1 MKQAQ
6 LIGDFVPVVDFYPEP
21 VPSISF
27 KELYVLKTTTRTM
40 HTIRHRTFIAR
51 QIYLYQPDH
60 KYANNEEK
68 KIKKYTSQ
76 EFHAM
81 VRGKSGFTME
91 VVCAAGML
99 RFIKNK
105 SREETQ
111 EEIYR
116 EYGLLLSTGT
126 ISNLSLEF
134 LIRFEM
140 YHSQHFNLLVD
151 TMKKDGG
158 YILGADGTGDGGSD
172 RILLLMD
179 LIRGWSLSYGVIPS
193 EKEGYITPLFDDLI
207 NKAGD
212 PLAFVRDMGCGL
224 RKAGEK
230 LFSDILTKECNFHFV
245 RDAGKDMMTAN
256 YQELKK
262 VMVRLNVRS
271 DLAKLRKILNYEAKS
286 KSIDLHT
293 TMQSLRENAPVEDID
308 EVIFT
313 ETYHLISWILN
324 YTEESHCQR
333 FPYSLP
339 WVYLYKRC
347 YQGMGTAYEILS
359 TATNAKSDLSH
370 IKEVQ
375 KIIERPFHDKTATV
389 LTDLEHRLKR
399 GQNLFLDLRGALKIP
414 EDKGDIPRGNLFISD
429 EESLEIEKSLKKF
442 RYQLSLAVEKG
453 TSTPE
458 EEIVLEHLIRHWNW
472 LGASNLT
479 VTVNGEEKKISIPR
493 AISLVDARF
502 SQVKSSIR
510 KRTGKKDT
518 GRELNRYGA
527 LLCLLQNLHSE
538 EYVKVMFNSIEN
550 IPNAL
555 GKIPKEEVDKALEEF
570 KNAQCRYDV
579 TCARGDNEFE
589 TFLTICKKISGEVV
603 SSTVEKS
610 HNLLIEACDPTSIL
624 TDS

>member
-1 MKQAQ
+1 M
-6 LIGDFVPVVDFYPEP
+6 IGDLVPVVDFYPEP
-21 VPSISF
+21 VPNVSF
-27 KELYVLKTTTRTM
+27 KELSVLKTTTRTM
-40 HTIRHRTFIAR
+40 HTIQHRTFIAR

-60 KYANNEEK
+60 KYADNEEK

-76 EFHAM
+76 ELHAM

-91 VVCAAGML
+91 VVCATGML

-140 YHSQHFNLLVD
+140 YHNQHFNLLVD

-179 LIRGWSLSYGVIPS
+179 LIRGWSLSCSVIPS
-193 EKEGYITPLFDDLI
+193 EKEDYITPLFNDLI

-212 PLAFVRDMGCGL
+212 PLAFVRDMGRGL
-224 RKAGEK
+224 HKAGEK
-230 LFSDILTKECNFHFV
+230 LFSDILTKECNFHFM
-245 RDAGKDMMTAN
+245 RDAGKDMMTEN

-262 VMVRLNVRS
+262 VMVRLKVRS
-271 DLAKLRKILNYEAKS
+271 GLAKLRKTLNYEAKS
-286 KSIDLHT
+286 KRISLRT

-308 EVIFT
+308 AVIFT
-313 ETYHLISWILN
+313 ETYHLTSWILN
-324 YTEESHCQR
+324 YAEESHCQR

-347 YQGMGTAYEILS
+347 QQGMNAISEILS
-359 TATNAKSDLSH
+359 TATNANSDISY

-375 KIIERPFHDKTATV
+375 KIIERPFHDKTTTV
-389 LTDLEHRLKR
+389 LADLEHRLKR
-399 GQNLFLDLRGALKIP
+399 GQDLFLDLREALKIP
-414 EDKGDIPRGNLFISD
+414 IDKGDIPRGNLFISD
-429 EESLEIEKSLKKF
+429 EESLEIEISLKKL
-442 RYQLSLAVEKG
+442 RDRLSLAVKNS

-458 EEIVLEHLIRHWNW
+458 EEIVLEHLIRHGNW

-550 IPNAL
+550 ISNAIEN
-555 GKIPKEEVDKALEEF
+555 IPKEEVDKAIEEF

-579 TCARGDNEFE
+579 TCARGHNEFE
-589 TFLTICKKISGEVV
+589 TFINICKRVLGEVMP
-603 SSTVEKS
+603 STVEKS
-610 HNLLIEACDPTSIL
+610 HNLLIEVCDPTSSL